1 MGIRVATSLV
11 ECDGVVV
18 VFSAL
23 ALGASCRRWSSEVRA
38 GGKRLRCAARG
49 IGTGGEELPE
59 QADAPLQDRERT
71 GCGLRAGED
80 REDRR
85 PRRDQT
91 AGSRDVGDF
100 AKWAKKMGRQYDGAL
115 GSDFGQLAAKAENG
129 EDPVERIDA
138 AHTLRY
144 RMGKAFDEA
153 TRPKRDDGPPPS
165 DDPYRAM

>member
-1 MGIRVATSLV
+1 MPIYQYDCSTCKKRVDVFFRSISRVTDPV
-11 ECDGVVV
+11 CPEC
-18 VFSAL
+18 
-23 ALGASCRRWSSEVRA
+23 
-38 GGKRLRCAARG
+38 GGKKLKRLISKVMRARSD
-49 IGTGGEELPE
+49 
-59 QADAPLQDRERT
+59 ADRIASVDINQEMAHL
-71 GCGLRAGED
+71 G
-80 REDRR
+80 
-85 PRRDQT
+85 
-91 AGSRDVGDF
+91 GSRDVGDF

-165 DDPYRAM
+165 DDPYMAM